1 MAIHNNATTNHLQW
15 HNLHLVYSII
25 DNIVKFQDF
34 ILITFSAT
42 YLTII
47 HHNCAFIHHF
57 IWADC
62 CVSMI
67 HCSSIH
73 CTNSVYS
80 LSIQSDGWLLCL
92 WCYLAINLPQL
103 IHIISHFPPVLMLCL
118 LLHLRVDCCIDAPPA
133 APIHRRVDCCVS
145 GCSSTCTA
153 PPAHLLCTSW
163 LRCTRDMH
171 SHQTIATVLMAETAA
186 VGRSPAAAKVSD
198 GVGWV

>member
-1 MAIHNNATTNHLQW
+1 MAIHNNATTHLQW

-57 IWADC
+57 IWGDC

-92 WCYLAINLPQL
+92 WCYLSINLPQL

-118 LLHLRVDCCIDAPPA
+118 LLHLRIDCCIDAPPA
-133 APIHRRVDCCVS
+133 APIHRRVDCYVLRVQQQL
-145 GCSSTCTA
+145 
-153 PPAHLLCTSW
+153 HCTSGTC
-163 LRCTRDMH
+163 LVH
-171 SHQTIATVLMAETAA
+171 KLAEVHKRRAHPSDHCN
-186 VGRSPAAAKVSD
+186 GSD
-198 GVGWV
+198 G